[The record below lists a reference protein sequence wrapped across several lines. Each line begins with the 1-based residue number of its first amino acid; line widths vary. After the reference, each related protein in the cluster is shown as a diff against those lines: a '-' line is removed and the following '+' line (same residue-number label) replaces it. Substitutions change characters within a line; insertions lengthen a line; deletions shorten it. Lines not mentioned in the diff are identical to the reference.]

1 MSKYLICILGPTAI
15 GKTAVSIDLAKYFDT
30 DIISCDSRQFYKEM
44 RIGTAV
50 PTEDELDQVRHHFIQ
65 HKSIFDDYSV
75 GDYEKDALAKINELF
90 KRKDQLILTGGSGL
104 YQKAVLEGLD
114 HFPQV
119 DKRIRRSLNETY
131 QKQGL
136 KPLQDQLKEK
146 DPDYFEVVDQQN
158 PHRLI
163 RALEICIGTDQP
175 FSSFI
180 NKNKQPNRNFKVI
193 KIGLTADRPVIYD
206 RIEKRVDKMFA
217 DGLLEE
223 AQSLYAH
230 RDLNALQTV
239 GYKELFDHFD
249 DGSIRLED
257 AKAAIKKNT
266 RRYAKRQLTWLRNKD
281 RDINWFSPDDISAVK
296 MYINEKI
303 PTI

>member
-1 MSKYLICILGPTAI
+1 MS
-15 GKTAVSIDLAKYFDT
+15 
-30 DIISCDSRQFYKEM
+30 
-44 RIGTAV
+44 IGTAV
-50 PTEDELDQVRHHFIQ
+50 PTDEELGHVRHHFIQ
-65 HKSIFDDYSV
+65 HISIFDNYSV

-90 KRKDQLILTGGSGL
+90 KCKDQLILTGGSGL

-180 NKNKQPNRNFKVI
+180 NKNKQANRNFKVI
-193 KIGLTADRPVIYD
+193 KIGLTADRQIIYD
-206 RIEKRVDKMFA
+206 RIESRVDKMFA
-217 DGLLEE
+217 NGLLEE
-223 AQSLYAH
+223 ARSLYAN

-239 GYKELFDHFD
+239 GYKELFNHF
-249 DGSIRLED
+249 DGSILLYN

-281 RDINWFSPDDISAVK
+281 RDINWFSPDDIYAMK
-296 MYINEKI
+296 IFLHEKI

>member
-50 PTEDELDQVRHHFIQ
+50 PSDEELNQVKHHFIQ
-65 HKSIFDDYSV
+65 HISILDDYSV

-180 NKNKQPNRNFKVI
+180 NKNKQANRNFKVI
-193 KIGLTADRPVIYD
+193 KIGLTADRQVIYD

-217 DGLLEE
+217 LGLLEE
-223 AQSLYAH
+223 ARSLYAY

-249 DGSIRLED
+249 GSISLDD

-281 RDINWFSPDDISAVK
+281 RDINWFSPDDISAMK

>member
-50 PTEDELDQVRHHFIQ
+50 PSDEELNQVKHHFIQ
-65 HKSIFDDYSV
+65 HISILDDYSV

-180 NKNKQPNRNFKVI
+180 NKNKQANRNFKVI
-193 KIGLTADRPVIYD
+193 KIGLTADRQVIYD

-217 DGLLEE
+217 LGLLEE
-223 AQSLYAH
+223 ARSLYAH

-249 DGSIRLED
+249 GSIRLDD

-281 RDINWFSPDDISAVK
+281 RDINWFSPDDISAMK

>member
-131 QKQGL
+131 QKHGL

-158 PHRLI
+158 PQRLI

-180 NKNKQPNRNFKVI
+180 NKNKQANRNFKVI
-193 KIGLTADRPVIYD
+193 KIGLTADRQVIYD

-257 AKAAIKKNT
+257 AKAAI
-266 RRYAKRQLTWLRNKD
+266 
-281 RDINWFSPDDISAVK
+281 
-296 MYINEKI
+296 NEKI

>member
-44 RIGTAV
+44 SIGTAV
-50 PTEDELDQVRHHFIQ
+50 PTDEELGHVRHHFIQ
-65 HKSIFDDYSV
+65 HISIFDNYSV
-75 GDYEKDALAKINELF
+75 GDYEKDALAKISEIFKNRDTLF
-90 KRKDQLILTGGSGL
+90 LTGGSGL

-114 HFPQV
+114 YFPKV

-146 DPDYFEVVDQQN
+146 DPNYFELVDQQN

-175 FSSFI
+175 FSSFM
-180 NKNKQPNRNFKVI
+180 NKNKKANRSFKVI

-206 RIEKRVDKMFA
+206 RIEQRVDKMFA

-223 AQSLYAH
+223 ARSLYAY

-239 GYKELFDHFD
+239 GYKEVFDYL
-249 DGSIRLED
+249 DGSISIDE
-257 AKAAIKKNT
+257 AKAEIKKNT
-266 RRYAKRQLTWLRNKD
+266 RRFAKRQLTWLRNKE
-281 RDINWFSPDDISAVK
+281 RDINWFSPDDIYAMK
-296 MYINEKI
+296 IFLNEKI

>member
-1 MSKYLICILGPTAI
+1 MSKHLICILGPTAI

-44 RIGTAV
+44 SIGTAV
-50 PTEDELDQVRHHFIQ
+50 PTDEELGHVRHHFIQ
-65 HKSIFDDYSV
+65 HISIFDNYSV

-90 KRKDQLILTGGSGL
+90 KCKDQLILTGGSGL

-180 NKNKQPNRNFKVI
+180 NKNKQANRNFKVI
-193 KIGLTADRPVIYD
+193 KIGLTADRQVIYD
-206 RIEKRVDKMFA
+206 RIESRVDKMFA
-217 DGLLEE
+217 NGLLEE
-223 AQSLYAH
+223 ARSLYAN

-239 GYKELFDHFD
+239 GYKELFNHF
-249 DGSIRLED
+249 DGSILLYN

-281 RDINWFSPDDISAVK
+281 RDINWFSPDDIYAMK
-296 MYINEKI
+296 IFLHEKI

>member
-1 MSKYLICILGPTAI
+1 MS
-15 GKTAVSIDLAKYFDT
+15 
-30 DIISCDSRQFYKEM
+30 
-44 RIGTAV
+44 IGTAV
-50 PTEDELDQVRHHFIQ
+50 PTDEELGHVRHHFIQ
-65 HKSIFDDYSV
+65 HISIFDNYSV
-75 GDYEKDALAKINELF
+75 GDYEKDALAKISEIFKNRDTLF
-90 KRKDQLILTGGSGL
+90 LTGGSGL

-114 HFPQV
+114 YFPKV

-146 DPDYFEVVDQQN
+146 DPNYFELVDQQN

-175 FSSFI
+175 FSSFM
-180 NKNKQPNRNFKVI
+180 NKNKKANRSFKVI

-206 RIEKRVDKMFA
+206 RIEQRVDKMFA

-223 AQSLYAH
+223 ARSLYAY

-239 GYKELFDHFD
+239 GYKEVFDYL
-249 DGSIRLED
+249 DGSISIDE
-257 AKAAIKKNT
+257 AKAEIKKNT
-266 RRYAKRQLTWLRNKD
+266 RRFAKRQLTWLRNKE
-281 RDINWFSPDDISAVK
+281 RDINWFSPDDIYAMK
-296 MYINEKI
+296 IFLNEKI

>member
-1 MSKYLICILGPTAI
+1 
-15 GKTAVSIDLAKYFDT
+15 
-30 DIISCDSRQFYKEM
+30 M

-50 PTEDELDQVRHHFIQ
+50 PTEEELKQARHHFIQ
-65 HKSIFDDYSV
+65 HKSIFDDHSV
-75 GDYEKDALAKINELF
+75 GDYEKDALARINELF

-119 DKRIRRSLNETY
+119 DKQIRRSLNETY

-136 KPLQDQLKEK
+136 KPLQDQLKER
-146 DPDYFEVVDQQN
+146 DPDYYQVVDQQN

-163 RALEICIGTDQP
+163 RALEICIATGLP

-180 NKNKQPNRNFKVI
+180 NKNKQANRNFKVI
-193 KIGLTADRPVIYD
+193 KIGLAADRQVIYD
-206 RIEKRVDKMFA
+206 RIEKRVDKMLA

-223 AQSLYAH
+223 ARLLYAY

-249 DGSIRLED
+249 GNITLED
-257 AKAAIKKNT
+257 AKTAIKKNT

-281 RDINWFSPDDISAVK
+281 RDIKWFLSDDISAMK
-296 MYINEKI
+296 KYLNEKI
-303 PTI
+303 PTN

>member
-50 PTEDELDQVRHHFIQ
+50 PSDEELNQAKHHFIQ
-65 HKSIFDDYSV
+65 HISILDDYSV

-119 DKRIRRSLNETY
+119 DKQIRRSLNETY

-180 NKNKQPNRNFKVI
+180 NKNKQANRNFKVI
-193 KIGLTADRPVIYD
+193 KIGLTADRQVIYD

-223 AQSLYAH
+223 AQSLYAY

-249 DGSIRLED
+249 GSISLDD
-257 AKAAIKKNT
+257 AQAEIKKNT
-266 RRYAKRQLTWLRNKD
+266 RRFAKRQLTWLRNKD
-281 RDINWFSPDDISAVK
+281 RDINWFSPDDISAMK

>member
-180 NKNKQPNRNFKVI
+180 NKNKQANRNFKVI
-193 KIGLTADRPVIYD
+193 KIGLTADRQVIYD

-217 DGLLEE
+217 LGLLEE
-223 AQSLYAH
+223 ARSLYAY

-249 DGSIRLED
+249 GSISLDD

-281 RDINWFSPDDISAVK
+281 RDINWFSPDDISAMK

>member
-15 GKTAVSIDLAKYFDT
+15 GKTNVSIDLAKYFDT

-50 PTEDELDQVRHHFIQ
+50 PSDEELNQAKHHFIQ
-65 HKSIFDDYSV
+65 HISILDDYSV

-90 KRKDQLILTGGSGL
+90 KRKNQLILTGGSGL

-180 NKNKQPNRNFKVI
+180 NKNKQANRNFKVI
-193 KIGLTADRPVIYD
+193 KIGLTADRQVIYD

-223 AQSLYAH
+223 AQSLYAY

-249 DGSIRLED
+249 GSISLDD

-281 RDINWFSPDDISAVK
+281 RDINWFSPDDISAMK

>member
-15 GKTAVSIDLAKYFDT
+15 GKTSVSIDLAKYFHT

-50 PTEDELDQVRHHFIQ
+50 PTEEELKLARHHFIQ
-65 HKSIFDDYSV
+65 HKSIFDDHSV
-75 GDYEKDALAKINELF
+75 GDYEKYALARINELF

-119 DKRIRRSLNETY
+119 DKQIRRSLNETY

-136 KPLQDQLKEK
+136 KPLQDQLKER
-146 DPDYFEVVDQQN
+146 DQDYYEVVDQQN

-163 RALEICIGTDQP
+163 RALEICIATGLP

-180 NKNKQPNRNFKVI
+180 NKNKQANRNFKVI
-193 KIGLTADRPVIYD
+193 KVGLTADRQVIYD
-206 RIEKRVDKMFA
+206 RIEKRVDKMLA

-223 AQSLYAH
+223 ARLLYAY
-230 RDLNALQTV
+230 RDVNALQTV
-239 GYKELFDHFD
+239 GYKELFAHFD
-249 DGSIRLED
+249 GNITLED
-257 AKAAIKKNT
+257 AKTAIKKNT

-281 RDINWFSPDDISAVK
+281 RDIKWFLSDDISAMK
-296 MYINEKI
+296 KYINEKI
-303 PTI
+303 PTN

>member
-180 NKNKQPNRNFKVI
+180 NKNKQANRNFKVI
-193 KIGLTADRPVIYD
+193 KIGLTADRQVIYD

-217 DGLLEE
+217 DGLPEE
-223 AQSLYAH
+223 AQSLYAYW
-230 RDLNALQTV
+230 DLNALQTV

-281 RDINWFSPDDISAVK
+281 RDINWFSPDDISAMK

>member
-15 GKTAVSIDLAKYFDT
+15 GKTNVSIDLAKYFDT

-50 PTEDELDQVRHHFIQ
+50 PSDEELNQAKHHFIQ
-65 HKSIFDDYSV
+65 HISILDDYSV

-90 KRKDQLILTGGSGL
+90 KRKNQLILTGGSGL

-180 NKNKQPNRNFKVI
+180 NKNKQANRNFKVI
-193 KIGLTADRPVIYD
+193 KIGLTADRQVIYD

-217 DGLLEE
+217 DGLPEE
-223 AQSLYAH
+223 AQSLYAYW
-230 RDLNALQTV
+230 DLNALQTV

-249 DGSIRLED
+249 GSISLDD

-281 RDINWFSPDDISAVK
+281 RDINWFSPDDISAMK

>member
-15 GKTAVSIDLAKYFDT
+15 GKTSVSIDLAKYFHT

-50 PTEDELDQVRHHFIQ
+50 PTEEELKLARHHFIQ
-65 HKSIFDDYSV
+65 HKSIFDDHSV
-75 GDYEKDALAKINELF
+75 GDYEKDALARINELF

-119 DKRIRRSLNETY
+119 DKQIRRSLNETY

-136 KPLQDQLKEK
+136 KPLQDQLKER
-146 DPDYFEVVDQQN
+146 DQDYYEVVDQQN

-163 RALEICIGTDQP
+163 RALEICIATGLP

-180 NKNKQPNRNFKVI
+180 NKNKQANRNFKVI
-193 KIGLTADRPVIYD
+193 KVGLTADRQVIYD
-206 RIEKRVDKMFA
+206 RIEKRVDKMLA

-223 AQSLYAH
+223 ARLLYAY
-230 RDLNALQTV
+230 RDVNALQTV
-239 GYKELFDHFD
+239 GYKELFANFD
-249 DGSIRLED
+249 GNITLED
-257 AKAAIKKNT
+257 AKTAIKKNT

-281 RDINWFSPDDISAVK
+281 RDIKWFLSDDISAMK
-296 MYINEKI
+296 KYINEKI
-303 PTI
+303 PTN

>member
-1 MSKYLICILGPTAI
+1 M
-15 GKTAVSIDLAKYFDT
+15 
-30 DIISCDSRQFYKEM
+30 
-44 RIGTAV
+44 
-50 PTEDELDQVRHHFIQ
+50 
-65 HKSIFDDYSV
+65 
-75 GDYEKDALAKINELF
+75 
-90 KRKDQLILTGGSGL
+90 
-104 YQKAVLEGLD
+104 EGLD

-180 NKNKQPNRNFKVI
+180 NKNKQANRNFKVI
-193 KIGLTADRPVIYD
+193 KIGLTADRQVIYD

>member
-30 DIISCDSRQFYKEM
+30 DIISCDSRQFFKEM
-44 RIGTAV
+44 HIGTAV
-50 PTEDELDQVRHHFIQ
+50 PSDEELHQVKHHFIQ
-65 HKSIFDDYSV
+65 HKSIFDNYSV
-75 GDYEKDALAKINELF
+75 GDYEKDALARINELF

-146 DPDYFEVVDQQN
+146 DPDYFEVVDQKN

-180 NKNKQPNRNFKVI
+180 NKNKQANRNFEVI
-193 KIGLTADRPVIYD
+193 KIGLTADRQVIYD

-217 DGLLEE
+217 DGLPEE
-223 AQSLYAH
+223 AQSLYAYW
-230 RDLNALQTV
+230 DLNALQTV
-239 GYKELFDHFD
+239 GYKELFNHF
-249 DGSIRLED
+249 DGSILLYN

-281 RDINWFSPDDISAVK
+281 RDINWFSPDDISAMK

>member
-1 MSKYLICILGPTAI
+1 MSKHLICILGPTAI

-44 RIGTAV
+44 SIGTAV
-50 PTEDELDQVRHHFIQ
+50 PTDEELGHVRHHFIQ
-65 HKSIFDDYSV
+65 HISIFDNYSV

-90 KRKDQLILTGGSGL
+90 KCKDQLILTGGSGL

-180 NKNKQPNRNFKVI
+180 NKNKQANRNFKVI
-193 KIGLTADRPVIYD
+193 KIGLTADRQIIYD
-206 RIEKRVDKMFA
+206 RIESRVDKMFA
-217 DGLLEE
+217 NGLLEE
-223 AQSLYAH
+223 ARSLYAN

-239 GYKELFDHFD
+239 GYKELFNHF
-249 DGSIRLED
+249 DGSILLYN

-281 RDINWFSPDDISAVK
+281 RDINWFSPDDIYAMK
-296 MYINEKI
+296 IFLHEKI